1 MSDLLDDL
9 LTHWAAEAP
18 GLDTPALGNTSRLL
32 RLARALEKKL
42 DHALAPL
49 GLTLW
54 QFEVLSALI
63 AAPPAEGAH
72 ACQLLPACQLS
83 PAAMTNRLDRL
94 EQAGWIHRL
103 PDPDDRRATRV
114 HLTPDGRALVRQA
127 LRAIDHAACP
137 LSPAESTQLD
147 HILRKLLASLCN
159 QIDPDSI
166 S

>member
-9 LTHWAAEAP
+9 LAHWSAEAP
-18 GLDTPALGNTSRLL
+18 GLDTPALGNTTRLL

-49 GLTLW
+49 GLSLW
-54 QFEVLSALI
+54 QFEVLSALL
-63 AAPPAEGAH
+63 AAPQSDGLH

-103 PDPDDRRATRV
+103 PDPSDRRASRV
-114 HLTPDGRALVRQA
+114 HLTPSGRALVRQA
-127 LRAIDHAACP
+127 LRSIDHANCP
-137 LSPAESTQLD
+137 LSPDESTQLD
-147 HILRKLLASLCN
+147 QILRKLLAGLCN
-159 QIDPDSI
+159 QVDPSSI